1 MLKFFLVAHLTYE
14 NQWGKWQTTIQTFV
28 FLGHPNMTGTQRR
41 IRETNFI
48 ISRTEHI
55 DSKMSLSTI
64 LLSSEA
70 GDIARTNDLVIE
82 V

>member
-1 MLKFFLVAHLTYE
+1 MKTNWVGAYLAYHNSDFCF
-14 NQWGKWQTTIQTFV
+14 
-28 FLGHPNMTGTQRR
+28 FLGHPTVKRTQRR
-41 IRETNFI
+41 IRETNSI

-70 GDIARTNDLVIE
+70 GDLVRANDLVKE